1 LLLSY
6 YFFNW
11 NFLAI
16 KFGPHSF
23 DCYLFYLK

>member
-11 NFLAI
+11 NFLSI
-16 KFGPHSF
+16 KFDLYF
-23 DCYLFYLK
+23 FYCYLFYLK